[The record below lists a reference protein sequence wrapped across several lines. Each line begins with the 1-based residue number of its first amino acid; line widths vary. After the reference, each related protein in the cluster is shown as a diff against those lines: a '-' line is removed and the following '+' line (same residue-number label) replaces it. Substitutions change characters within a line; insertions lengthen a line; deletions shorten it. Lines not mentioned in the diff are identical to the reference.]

1 MYGIFTYKTGWFC
14 SGKFLS
20 NIPAPWRSMEHLGSK
35 CSCSFRAKKS
45 GAQGRG
51 LQPRLAGLAAQ
62 YGWHEELRPWDAGN
76 AAGHAV
82 AISMAICQPEMDR
95 TGDFMATFWFT
106 NQQYQLW
113 WGSSD
118 IILAYLRAK
127 PDPGFKANQKLSDL
141 NVVDSIHYTHLGKL

>member
-1 MYGIFTYKTGWFC
+1 
-14 SGKFLS
+14 
-20 NIPAPWRSMEHLGSK
+20 MEHLGSK

-95 TGDFMATFWFT
+95 TGDFMASSRPFSRGF
-106 NQQYQLW
+106 W
-113 WGSSD
+113 WGFFD
-118 IILAYLRAK
+118 LQTNNTNYDGDQVILYWH
-127 PDPGFKANQKLSDL
+127 
-141 NVVDSIHYTHLGKL
+141 I